1 AGVDVSFAT
10 PEGAARLQQPGP
22 WGLMRLLGPLRLRE
36 RDGGRRFLID
46 LRTRNA
52 RLFLE
57 MGFERPLNPLSA
69 RRLLAGLA
77 CPQVL

>member
-1 AGVDVSFAT
+1 FDA
-10 PEGAARLQQPGP
+10 EGAARLDQPGP
-22 WGLMRLLGPLRLRE
+22 WGLLRLLAALRLRE

-46 LRTRNA
+46 LRTGGA

-57 MGFERPLNPLSA
+57 MTFDRPANPLSA
-69 RRLLAGLA
+69 RRLFGGLA